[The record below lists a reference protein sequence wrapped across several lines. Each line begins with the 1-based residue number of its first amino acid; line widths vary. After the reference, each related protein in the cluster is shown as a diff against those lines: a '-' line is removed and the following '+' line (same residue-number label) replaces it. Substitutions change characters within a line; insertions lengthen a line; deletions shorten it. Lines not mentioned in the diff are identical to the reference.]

1 MSLHGHNLANDTPHI
16 VGMLPSRGIIPI
28 DGWIYFDALVDA
40 KIKKKKKKNKQ
51 YKKRKTTKFYH

>member
-40 KIKKKKKKNKQ
+40 KIKKKKKKKE
-51 YKKRKTTKFYH
+51 